1 MTTILLMLNN
11 INQSIN
17 QYIESMMMMIINIIY
32 KYTKMNNTY
41 SKIGLNPSSYELYQ
55 SFKQEFKPIKNTL
68 MISNSKNAIKKAFLS
83 RMNNPEEL
91 KTLYSNYSKFPSLSN
106 SHSTLKITKGS
117 SNSRLSCQSYFQM
130 LNNKVS
136 PSPSQNIININR
148 MYNEKSMSTMQ
159 SIDDRKEIIKLKGE
173 LKEKNDIIQALNK
186 TIETYIKDRKEA
198 SKELE
203 AINSQLLA
211 SANEN
216 AKLMQEIKKLQLSY
230 NKLKQSINS
239 NTNTNKSSYH
249 PKKFKL
255 TEIMELINKEEI
267 NNNNINETDEEFKF
281 EDQSL
286 SDICF
291 TDKVKME
298 KTISIS
304 DNGLPTLNF
313 DLIGNK
319 NNKKD
324 NNAFGDEVEANKPK
338 FKSIENINE
347 DISPKYVSKNNSAII
362 GSYKK
367 QKITFSKTRTVKRK

>member
-1 MTTILLMLNN
+1 
-11 INQSIN
+11 
-17 QYIESMMMMIINIIY
+17 
-32 KYTKMNNTY
+32 
-41 SKIGLNPSSYELYQ
+41 
-55 SFKQEFKPIKNTL
+55 
-68 MISNSKNAIKKAFLS
+68 
-83 RMNNPEEL
+83 
-91 KTLYSNYSKFPSLSN
+91 
-106 SHSTLKITKGS
+106 
-117 SNSRLSCQSYFQM
+117 
-130 LNNKVS
+130 
-136 PSPSQNIININR
+136 
-148 MYNEKSMSTMQ
+148 MQ
-159 SIDDRKEIIKLKGE
+159 STDGRKEIIKLKGE

-186 TIETYIKDRKEA
+186 TIETYINDRKETD
-198 SKELE
+198 KELE
-203 AINSQLLA
+203 AINSQLLE
-211 SANEN
+211 STNEN

-230 NKLKQSINS
+230 NKLKQSINNNT

-249 PKKFKL
+249 PKEFKL

-267 NNNNINETDEEFKF
+267 NNNDINETDEKFKF

-298 KTISIS
+298 KTILIS

-324 NNAFGDEVEANKPK
+324 SNAFGDEVEANKPK

-347 DISPKYVSKNNSAII
+347 DMSPKYVSKNNSAII

-367 QKITFSKTRTVKRK
+367 QKITFSKTSVRK

>member
-1 MTTILLMLNN
+1 MPNN

-17 QYIESMMMMIINIIY
+17 QYIKSMMMMIINIIY
-32 KYTKMNNTY
+32 NYTKMNNTF
-41 SKIGLNPSSYELYQ
+41 SKIGLNPSSCELYQ
-55 SFKQEFKPIKNTL
+55 SFKQEFKPIKSRL

-106 SHSTLKITKGS
+106 CHSTLKISKGAN
-117 SNSRLSCQSYFQM
+117 NSRFSCQSYFRM
-130 LNNKVS
+130 LNNKIS

-148 MYNEKSMSTMQ
+148 VYNEKSISAMQ
-159 SIDDRKEIIKLKGE
+159 STDGRKEIIKLKGE

-186 TIETYIKDRKEA
+186 TIETYINDRKETD
-198 SKELE
+198 KELE
-203 AINSQLLA
+203 AINSQLLE
-211 SANEN
+211 STNEN

-230 NKLKQSINS
+230 NKLKQSINNNT

-249 PKKFKL
+249 PKEFKL

-267 NNNNINETDEEFKF
+267 NNNDINETDEKFKF

-298 KTISIS
+298 KTILIS

-319 NNKKD
+319 KD
-324 NNAFGDEVEANKPK
+324 SNAFGDEVEANKPK

-347 DISPKYVSKNNSAII
+347 DMSPKYVSKNNSAII

-367 QKITFSKTRTVKRK
+367 QKITFSKTSVRK